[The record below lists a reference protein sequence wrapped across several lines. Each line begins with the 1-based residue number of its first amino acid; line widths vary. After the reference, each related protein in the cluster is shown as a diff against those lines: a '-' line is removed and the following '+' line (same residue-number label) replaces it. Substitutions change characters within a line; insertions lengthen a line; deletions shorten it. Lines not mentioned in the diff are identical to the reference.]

1 MTQPAN
7 RSLPSKLL
15 GVELT
20 IWAIWIGAVWFLA
33 VLVAPALFKWLPR
46 PEAGLVAGRL
56 FYMMSWY
63 SVVMAGLLLLAN
75 MADQSMARMK
85 WGVAAMVLV
94 LVGSV
99 VELAWMHPT
108 MQTMRAAMAGADMSE
123 VDHLRTQFGHMHA
136 VSSVMYAIKMIG
148 GLAWGISRFAGKGAP
163 KWAPHPS

>member
-1 MTQPAN
+1 MTQPTN

-63 SVVMAGLLLLAN
+63 SVVMSGLLLIAN
-75 MADQSMARMK
+75 VIDGRIGRMR
-85 WGVAAMVLV
+85 WGAAALIVVLV
-94 LVGSV
+94 VCV
-99 VELAWMHPT
+99 VELVWMHPT
-108 MQTMRAAMAGADMSE
+108 MQGMRAAMHLAEPAE
-123 VDHLRTQFGHMHA
+123 VEKLRTQFGHMHA
-136 VSSVMYAIKMIG
+136 ISSAMYATKMIG
-148 GLAWGISRFAGKGAP
+148 GLAWGISRFAGKGR
-163 KWAPHPS
+163 